1 MVYPS
6 PTFKLHPSIYW
17 IKAIAKTFLVVKH
30 PDSLAFQILS
40 NKIRNSQR
48 VWIRGGQTPSAATA
62 KPSSRD
68 HSSCGVR
75 ESAHEPAASLPDSG
89 HGTRSYIT
97 IKKLYSRCIASSLSC
112 TGVGSVKLNYRYPKS
127 RFIAGKWKI
136 NVTRNRTARG
146 TASDGVRPRGQS
158 IARERRDITDNNS
171 FPKTWSFFFC
181 RIERQRMTLWNN
193 THQSDTVPWLQ
204 YK

>member
-48 VWIRGGQTPSAATA
+48 VWIRGGQTPSAAAA
-62 KPSSRD
+62 KPS
-68 HSSCGVR
+68 
-75 ESAHEPAASLPDSG
+75 SAHEPAASLPDSG

>member
-62 KPSSRD
+62 KPS
-68 HSSCGVR
+68 
-75 ESAHEPAASLPDSG
+75 SAHEPAASLPDSG